1 MLEGANGIIANHRR
15 RMSESQ
21 VSMYTTIV
29 SVANAAKLIALGEC
43 SVFDCSF
50 DLTDPDKGGALYA
63 AGHVPGA
70 RYLHLDDDLAG
81 PSTGFNGRHP
91 LPDPQILAEKLR
103 KAGLNSTDQVITYD
117 NAGGP
122 FAARLW
128 WLMRWLGHD
137 KVAVMD
143 GGVAA
148 WDALGNKVEE
158 GMHAAEQ
165 TGDFAPSDVH
175 QRWIVDADMVLDN
188 LSSGAALVL
197 DARSAPRFSGE
208 VLVMDAVAGHIPGA
222 RNRPFMENL
231 TAEGRLKSPEMLRD
245 EFEEAMDGFAPAEVV
260 LQCGSGVTA
269 CHNALAMHH
278 AGLVGA
284 RLYPGSWSEWV
295 SDPFRPVELGA
306 SGSMSG

>member
-1 MLEGANGIIANHRR
+1 
-15 RMSESQ
+15 MSESEIP
-21 VSMYTTIV
+21 MYTTIV
-29 SVANAAKLIALGEC
+29 SAADAAKLIALGQC
-43 SVFDCSF
+43 RIFDCSF
-50 DLTDPDKGGALYA
+50 DLTDPARGGALYA

-81 PSTGFNGRHP
+81 PPTGSNGRHP
-91 LPDPQILAEKLR
+91 LPDPHVLAEKLR
-103 KAGLNSTDQVITYD
+103 GEGLDSSDQVIAYD

-128 WLMRWLGHD
+128 WLLRWLGHD

-148 WDALGNKVEE
+148 WESLGEKVEH
-158 GMHAAEQ
+158 GAHPAERG
-165 TGDFAPSDVH
+165 GDFVPSAIH
-175 QRWIVDADMVLDN
+175 QDWVVDAGLVLDT
-188 LSSGAALVL
+188 LSTGAALVL

-222 RNRPFMENL
+222 RNRPFMDNL
-231 TAEGRLKSPEMLRD
+231 TAEGQFKSPEMLRG
-245 EFEEAMDGFAPAEVV
+245 EFDKAIEGFAPAEVV

-278 AGLVGA
+278 AGLAGA

-295 SDPFRPVELGA
+295 SDPSRPVELGA
-306 SGSMSG
+306 AGSTSV